1 MNPSEDDKKEH
12 CMKVKLR
19 NRLEVLMKDNGVS
32 TFEEMA
38 ERMTNNQ
45 NWEITRSALSRKFRN
60 PNPPL
65 TLEIIEAIC
74 NELQCLPND
83 LFEIEISDA
92 SEEDISDLQDRV
104 LPFRYGQVKKLPS
117 KEVEH
122 ETKIVV
128 SPQQKRK
135 HKVDSSVL
143 EDVLGPNVSHLHKGK
158 IDNG

>member
-1 MNPSEDDKKEH
+1 
-12 CMKVKLR
+12 MKVKLR

-65 TLEIIEAIC
+65 TLEIIAAIC

-83 LFEIEISDA
+83 LFEIDISDA
-92 SEEDISDLQDRV
+92 TEE
-104 LPFRYGQVKKLPS
+104 GQS
-117 KEVEH
+117 K
-122 ETKIVV
+122 T
-128 SPQQKRK
+128 
-135 HKVDSSVL
+135 
-143 EDVLGPNVSHLHKGK
+143 
-158 IDNG
+158 